1 MAFQTKHIRRFQ
13 QIGVVLGPVNV
24 MATETS
30 YPARI
35 HYALDKVV
43 SLHPVLVRSAIGKMR
58 ERLLAQ
64 LVVFELPVVFQVEPG
79 AESHRPVVIAAID
92 RIVERLPLRMA
103 LNAKIRRLDRVE
115 ARRVYDV

>member
-1 MAFQTKHIRRFQ
+1 MAFQAKEIRRFQ

-43 SLHPVLVRSAIGKMR
+43 SLHPVLVRRAIGKMR
-58 ERLLAQ
+58 ERLLAE
-64 LVVFELPVVFQVEPG
+64 LVVFKLPVVLQVESCT
-79 AESHRPVVIAAID
+79 ESNRPVVIAAVD
-92 RIVERLPLRMA
+92 RIVERLS
-103 LNAKIRRLDRVE
+103 
-115 ARRVYDV
+115 